1 MKRFFDLLVSTLLF
15 IIFMPVMCILA
26 ILIKVKIGTPI
37 LFIQERPGLHGKPFK
52 FYKFR
57 TMNNKKDEYGNL
69 LPDADRLEHFG
80 KFLRSYSL
88 DELPQL
94 WNVIRGDISLV
105 GPRPLLLEYL
115 PLYTDEQAKRHE
127 VKPGITGW
135 AQINGRNSITW
146 EEKLALDSWYA
157 SNRTFW
163 LDIRILFVT
172 IKKVIQSEGITQPN
186 HVTVEKFLGSQKKEG
201 M

>member
-1 MKRFFDLLVSTLLF
+1 MKRSFDIIISLVLLVLLSPIF
-15 IIFMPVMCILA
+15 FTVALLIKLQLGSPIIFQQ
-26 ILIKVKIGTPI
+26 T
-37 LFIQERPGLHGKPFK
+37 RPGFNEK
-52 FYKFR
+52 FFTLYKFR
-57 TMNNKKDEYGNL
+57 TMNNKKDETGQL

-80 KFLRSYSL
+80 ELLRSYSL

-135 AQINGRNSITW
+135 AQINGRNAITW

-163 LDIRILFVT
+163 LDMRILFVT
-172 IKKVIQSEGITQPN
+172 VKKVIQSEGITQSN
-186 HVTVEKFLGSQKKEG
+186 HVTVEKFIGSEKKEG